1 MFFTS
6 RSDLAL
12 EFAAK
17 SDEKQG
23 VRRSEYELY
32 GMTVCE
38 TELDENAASNL
49 GKSAGSYYTLY
60 SERIPDYKSEIYAL
74 SVVLRKL
81 LPSGRCLAVGLGNPD
96 ITADSLGW
104 YAADGILATAQFEE
118 NGLGGDGIGSVSV
131 IRTNVSSNSGI
142 DSTLQAKLSAQG
154 ISADYIIAVDSL
166 ACSSPKRLCSTI
178 QITDSGICPGSGA
191 GNPRGRLDKST
202 VGIPVIAIGVP
213 TAMEHRER
221 GESFTVTKRD
231 ADSYIRRYSYVI
243 SSAVNRVLS
252 PALSEEDLRTLKDFS

>member
-6 RSDLAL
+6 RTDLAL
-12 EFAAK
+12 EFSAK
-17 SDEKQG
+17 TGEKEG
-23 VRRSEYELY
+23 VRHTECKLY
-32 GMTVCE
+32 GMDVTE
-38 TELDENAASNL
+38 TELSEETAEKL
-49 GKSAGSYYTLY
+49 GKAAGHYYTLY
-60 SERIPDYKSEIYAL
+60 SEQVPDFNNEIYAL

-81 LPSGRCLAVGLGNPD
+81 LPQGKCLAVGLGNPD

-104 YAADGILATAQFEE
+104 KAAEGILATSQFEE

-142 DSTLQAKLSAQG
+142 DSSLQAKLSAEG
-154 ISADYIIAVDSL
+154 IGADYIIAVDSL

-178 QITDSGICPGSGA
+178 QVTDTGICPGSGA
-191 GNPRGRLDKST
+191 GNPRKRLDKST
-202 VGIPVIAIGVP
+202 AGIPVIAIGVP

-221 GESFTVTKRD
+221 GECYTVTRRD

-243 SSAVNRVLS
+243 SRAINRVLS
-252 PALSEEDLRTLKDFS
+252 PALSEDDCRMLKDFS